1 MEFYQNETGR
11 GSLWLKTGL
20 FRTMGRGYIY
30 FSKELRPLLLHKDV
44 DGSKTEIQFYLL
56 LIVTNGLILCVFAE
70 HRWPF
75 WGRVYKDLEVRGT
88 GGGSSRNAFSPVV
101 RSKLP
106 LGLVE
111 EGRAF

>member
-1 MEFYQNETGR
+1 M
-11 GSLWLKTGL
+11 WLKMGL

-30 FSKELRPLLLHKDV
+30 FSKELRPLPLHKDV

-56 LIVTNGLILCVFAE
+56 LIVTNGLSLCVFAE

-101 RSKLP
+101 GSKLP
-106 LGLVE
+106 LDLVE

>member
-11 GSLWLKTGL
+11 GSLWLKMGL

-30 FSKELRPLLLHKDV
+30 FSKELRPLPLHKDV

-75 WGRVYKDLEVRGT
+75 WGRVYKDLEV
-88 GGGSSRNAFSPVV
+88 GGN
-101 RSKLP
+101 
-106 LGLVE
+106 
-111 EGRAF
+111 GRREFQERF